1 MTHRIYPGKSV
12 LWLLAPA
19 IFLLILTGW
28 AQSSGRQTPL
38 APGSCPMC
46 PATMTQQNMPMH
58 QDMAK
63 LIDQVEK
70 SAIALQKETNPVA
83 LKKKIADHVALV
95 KELQEKFQ
103 QCSEHCNQMMQMGP
117 GSMGDMGKKKL

>member
-12 LWLLAPA
+12 VYLLAPA
-19 IFLLILTGW
+19 ILLLIATGR
-28 AQSSGRQTPL
+28 AQSSGRPPAQMPDN
-38 APGSCPMC
+38 CPMYSST
-46 PATMTQQNMPMH
+46 AAQQNMPMH
-58 QDMAK
+58 QDVTK
-63 LIDQVEK
+63 LIDQVQK

-95 KELQEKFQ
+95 KELQQKFQ

-117 GSMGDMGKKKL
+117 GAMGDMGKKRL